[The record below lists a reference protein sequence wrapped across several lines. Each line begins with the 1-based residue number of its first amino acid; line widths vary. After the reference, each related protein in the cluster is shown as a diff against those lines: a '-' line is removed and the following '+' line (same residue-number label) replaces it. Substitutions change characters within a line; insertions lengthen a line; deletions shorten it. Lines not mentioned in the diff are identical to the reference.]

1 MARLVDT
8 KEYLDMVCALLR
20 EGKENVCV
28 PVKGV
33 SMRPFL
39 RDQDLVYLNR
49 IRQPVKPGD
58 ILLFQRPNGQY
69 ILHRVYRI
77 APDGRYLMLGD
88 SQSVLEPIASDQ
100 ALAIVS
106 FARIGG
112 KEVRPGSV
120 QWWIFAKPW
129 RWLAP
134 LRKQILH
141 MYGTIKGK

>member
-1 MARLVDT
+1 MAHLVNT
-8 KEYLDMVCALLR
+8 KEYLDMVCGLLL

-39 RDQDLVYLNR
+39 RDQDLVYLNL
-49 IRQPVKPGD
+49 IREPVKPGD

-77 APDGRYLMLGD
+77 ADGGFLMLGD
-88 SQSVLEPIASDQ
+88 SQRVLEPITSDQ

-120 QWWIFAKPW
+120 RWWFFAYPW
-129 RWLAP
+129 RWMAP
-134 LRKQILH
+134 LRKQIGFVH
-141 MYGTIKGK
+141 RIVKGN